1 MNLYL
6 AKQQFYYVFGKTFF
20 VVFFFFENY
29 VSNLF
34 LILYTKVNFNEI
46 EYTCFKS

>member
-6 AKQQFYYVFGKTFF
+6 AKQQFYYVFGNTFF
-20 VVFFFFENY
+20 VVFFFENY